1 MSHQPPTPQEMEAG
15 AGLPADG
22 QQPGSGL
29 ASSRAYRRRLLV
41 LQLALLMGTTF
52 LVLRLVDF
60 QILRWWQQ
68 RADPL
73 VRIAAA
79 RELDPAPWG
88 SIVDRQGAP
97 LALDRYVYRLVVAP
111 KTLGQEEAAAIAQVL
126 EQIAG
131 IPASQTL
138 ATIQANPDSVNTVLA
153 DGLPVEVGLAFLRER
168 RRQREAGTE
177 LVSALNRVS
186 VRSLP
191 QRAYPQ
197 GSLASHV
204 IGLLNLDRTPLS
216 GLEHYYRNFLP
227 ADGNP
232 LPPGQTV
239 PAEVLDPDQ
248 RRYLLAVADRG
259 LLLTLERGVQW
270 ILEDELRQAVELH
283 QAQAGAAIAM
293 DPHTGA
299 ILGMASWP
307 TYDPNRYYEET
318 RLEAFTNRTVASIY
332 EPGSVFKVVTMA
344 AALDAGAVSPSTV
357 FTDTGTIVVG
367 GRAIFNS
374 NNRIQGALSVADAL
388 AYSNNVITV
397 QVAQTL
403 GLKRFYEYVGRFGFG
418 EPTGVDLSDEEDGLV
433 KWPGT
438 ELWSLSDLATNS
450 FGQGISV
457 TPLQMLRAVAV
468 IANGG
473 VLVRP
478 YLVQARVAEGQ
489 ALFTEPVHIRQVIRP
504 ETAAAMRR
512 MMVHTVEVGNPR
524 AQVPGYRVGG
534 KSGTAELIGEGG
546 YTEEETN
553 VFFVGFAPAEEP
565 KVALLVMLERPNPD
579 IARWAADTA
588 APLFARMVLRLMIH
602 MNVPPTEPE

>member
-1 MSHQPPTPQEMEAG
+1 MSHQAHTPQDIDPRT
-15 AGLPADG
+15 GLPADG
-22 QQPGSGL
+22 AGQPSGPS
-29 ASSRAYRRRLLV
+29 SSRTYRRRLLV
-41 LQLALLMGTTF
+41 LQLALLMGATF
-52 LVLRLVDF
+52 LILRLVDF

-68 RADPL
+68 RTDPL
-73 VRIAAA
+73 VRVAVAKDLA
-79 RELDPAPWG
+79 QVPWG
-88 SIVDRQGAP
+88 SIVDSQGAP

-111 KTLGQEEAAAIAQVL
+111 KTLEEGEAMAIAQVL
-126 EQIAG
+126 ERIAG
-131 IPASQTL
+131 IPAAQTL
-138 ATIQANPDSVNTVLA
+138 ATIQANPNSVNTVIA
-153 DGLPVEVGLAFLRER
+153 DGLPVEVGLAFIQER
-168 RRQREAGTE
+168 RRQREAGTK
-177 LVSALNRVS
+177 LVQALNRVS

-204 IGLLNLDRTPLS
+204 IGLLNLDRAPLS

-232 LPPGQTV
+232 LPLGQTV
-239 PAEVLDPDQ
+239 PAETLDPDQ

-259 LLLTLERGVQW
+259 LLLTLERGIQW
-270 ILEDELRQAVELH
+270 ILEEELSQAIALH
-283 QAQAGAAIAM
+283 EAQAGAAIAM

-307 TYDPNRYYEET
+307 TYDPNRYYEES

-344 AALDAGAVSPSTV
+344 AALDAGAVSPSTIL
-357 FTDTGTIVVG
+357 TDTGTIVVG
-367 GRAIFNS
+367 GRTIFNS
-374 NNRIQGALSVADAL
+374 NKRIQGALSVADAL

-397 QVAQTL
+397 QVAQRL
-403 GLKRFYEYVGRFGFG
+403 GVERFYEYVGRFGFG

-473 VLVRP
+473 ILVRP
-478 YLVQARVAEGQ
+478 YLVQARVADGE

-504 ETAAAMRR
+504 ETAAAMRQ

-553 VFFVGFAPAEEP
+553 VFFVGFAPAEDP
-565 KVALLVMLERPNPD
+565 KVVLLVMLERPNPD